1 MYQNSL
7 PEERKNKLDM
17 TVEYLNI
24 TSTTIDIFHSNVPF
38 TSAEDSRLECLK
50 ACLAWL
56 DQWENEVNL
65 APGTASDRKKMIL
78 SPKTMFNMRSMI
90 SGFCAI
96 VREVVSRS
104 PGSQIMA
111 WRANTS
117 LVEKIFC
124 QQRGYHG
131 QNDNPRYGQY
141 ASGMNSILLGQKT
154 STVKNNT
161 GNTESLPFYRPSKL
175 QNK

>member
-7 PEERKNKLDM
+7 QEEEKKKLDM
-17 TVEYLNI
+17 TVEFINI
-24 TSTTIDIFHSNVPF
+24 TSTIIDIFHSNVPF

-50 ACLAWL
+50 ACSAWL
-56 DQWENEVNL
+56 DQWESEVKL
-65 APGTASDRKKMIL
+65 APGTASDRSKMII
-78 SPKTMFNMRSMI
+78 SAKTMFDVRSMI

-111 WRANTS
+111 WRVNTN
-117 LVEKIFC
+117 LVENIFC

-131 QNDNPRYGQY
+131 QNDNPKYGQY

-161 GNTESLPFYRPSKL
+161 GNNESLPFYRPSKL